1 MMMVPQGHFT
11 PHPDPL
17 PSRGEGN
24 QGLLQAQVNGKQ
36 TTIRL
41 LKNGYFV
48 ILNEVK
54 DLESTDMTRFFASLR
69 MTIRRFR

>member
-1 MMMVPQGHFT
+1 MMRVPQGHFT
-11 PHPDPL
+11 PHHDPL
-17 PSRGEGN
+17 PSKGEGN
-24 QGLLQAQVNGKQ
+24 QGFLKVQVIGKQ
-36 TTIRL
+36 TTSRL

-54 DLESTDMTRFFASLR
+54 DLESIDMTRFFASLR